1 MIIYPLSC
9 PAKMTKIHLVLV
21 KEITPK
27 KTFQKSILS
36 LQYKNEFTSNLNKR
50 NRQKFFILVNG
61 LKKSCSTAIEQRN
74 FQSFINLI
82 RKIPKSR

>member
-9 PAKMTKIHLVLV
+9 PAKMTKNTFSFG
-21 KEITPK
+21 KRNYPPK
-27 KTFQKSILS
+27 TYQKSILS

-61 LKKSCSTAIEQRN
+61 LEKSCSTPIGQRN

-82 RKIPKSR
+82 RKILRKL